1 MSSQD
6 ITDEEII
13 VKYLDGEDDALN
25 LLIQRYIKSV
35 YNFIYRYTKSPEAS
49 EDITQDV
56 FVLVWKNIKK
66 FDTTRSFKAWLF
78 TIARNTSLNWIKKRK
93 PLTFS
98 DLETDVEF
106 DVADTS
112 LESEEDIFDSLLLHA
127 QVKDAVR
134 RLPPMYQNIISMK
147 VDTGFTFEEM
157 GEALGEPVNTIKSK
171 HRRAI
176 RQLRQMLIPIIGKS
190 G

>member
-49 EDITQDV
+49 
-56 FVLVWKNIKK
+56 
-66 FDTTRSFKAWLF
+66 
-78 TIARNTSLNWIKKRK
+78 
-93 PLTFS
+93 
-98 DLETDVEF
+98 
-106 DVADTS
+106 ADTS
-112 LESEEDIFDSLLLHA
+112 LETEEDIFDSLLLHA

>member
-1 MSSQD
+1 MVH
-6 ITDEEII
+6 TDEDI
-13 VKYLDGEDDALN
+13 VCRYLNGEDDALN
-25 LLIQRYIKSV
+25 FLIQRYIKSV
-35 YNFIYRYTKSPEAS
+35 YNFIYRYTKGSEAA

-56 FVLVWKNIKK
+56 FILVWKNIEK
-66 FDTTRSFKAWLF
+66 FDTSRSFKAWLF
-78 TIARNTSLNWIKKRK
+78 TIARNMSLNWIKKRK

-112 LESEEDIFDSLLLHA
+112 LESGEDTLDSLLLHA
-127 QVKDAVR
+127 QVKDAVK
-134 RLPPMYQNIISMK
+134 RLPPMYQNVISMK

-157 GEALGEPVNTIKSK
+157 GEALGESVNTIKSK

-176 RQLRQMLIPIIGKS
+176 RQLRQILMPIIDKND
-190 G
+190 